1 MNNNSIALSILQANN
16 EQKISLFYNSEFN
29 KTRENK
35 VILLMIND
43 NEKQYYLF
51 VKNLNALLK
60 NMLVLIIIV
69 LTV

>member
-1 MNNNSIALSILQANN
+1 MNNKSIALNILQANN
-16 EQKISLFYNSEFN
+16 EQKISHFYNSEFN

-43 NEKQYYLF
+43 NEFF

-60 NMLVLIIIV
+60 KICLF
-69 LTV
+69 